1 MEELEMKEI
10 DIEVIKLSL
19 ELLKRFE
26 NITKENSKMVEGS
39 FDKEWVEFVKK
50 SNNNTLFEI
59 DLCKEGLERILNTNK

>member
-1 MEELEMKEI
+1 MNEI

-26 NITKENSKMVEGS
+26 NITKENSKNVEGS

-50 SNNNTLFEI
+50 SNMI
-59 DLCKEGLERILNTNK
+59 YIKY